1 MIYRNAGKKNGAEPR
16 CLMYRI
22 GCFHYEYR
30 MKRTKHSFI
39 LHKFEK
45 KSMFCRIIPCLLA
58 LLMPLAWT
66 TYASEVSLFR
76 HLSTRNGLP
85 DNNIRCVTM
94 LPDGLVCIQTATALS
109 LYNGATSEIYR
120 YNLSE
125 LPYSEYN
132 GMSKLVFDGKENI
145 LWCRNQNN
153 VWVFDMDKRV
163 FEYDISDR
171 LESCGLPVG
180 GLAGVFIHSFGDRWF
195 IINDGSIWISPSDGG
210 PVRRKVLPSGMR
222 GPLQVEEYGHKVWIL
237 SLNGMLTQYD
247 CLMDEFTMPSR
258 IGAGSVPGASSRFE
272 MEVAGDGT
280 VWIMF
285 DKNLY
290 TFDPETERIIEAD
303 FIHLSE
309 YDLLTSIEIDE
320 DGKLW
325 IGTARSGLS
334 VYNQSDGSYE
344 SFPYIEC
351 INGNKIYPHT
361 DISDIYADD
370 YGGIWVATQT
380 EGLAYGDESI
390 IHLNTINS
398 QTISSGM
405 MRDESVKCILPS
417 DDGGILFGTVKGLM
431 KYDPLHNSV
440 TVPYPELS
448 RELCI
453 SLYRDSRSRLWV
465 GTFYDGV
472 FCIDENGIR
481 QFSYP
486 EMGSMEVSYQESTP
500 NKNCVRCIME
510 DSNGVFWISVY
521 GGVGRLNPDTGEI
534 ELMRD
539 KHSGLDKY
547 MIVRDICQLGDDIAM
562 AGGDN
567 GSYLFSLSDGS
578 PIIDVANGSDDH
590 ICNQIIK
597 DSRGLVWI
605 AENEGLKVISPDGSS
620 SFVTGKGMTSLAMD
634 KLNNVW
640 AASFNEI
647 YRIRVSEKTGGQYDF
662 SLTGYGEGE
671 GVNVGSFSQN
681 ASVATDDG
689 MLYFGGSA
697 GICTANTN
705 SMFLENHDVP
715 PYVFSFQ
722 VNGKERKLDNG
733 SIVLKND
740 ESALT
745 MLFTNLNYANPS
757 MSSYRYKLEPL
768 DKEWQEINSQALGQA
783 RYTYV
788 PPGQYVFTVM
798 SAYNGTDWNT
808 VPTTIDIVIRPP
820 FLKSTGAYVL
830 YAVLSVALAVLVFL
844 WQLSKV
850 RKRNAER
857 NEREERRRKDE
868 LDQMKFRFFTNISH
882 ELRTPLSL
890 ILLPLEK
897 LIREESDSAKVSRLE
912 TMRTNANELLNLV
925 NHLLDFRRIEMGGEK
940 MHLAKGNVGEF
951 VEVSANAFMDAMS
964 KKGITLEVDNALSRS
979 IMAFDSS
986 QMRKII
992 NNLLSNAMK
1001 FTKPG
1006 GYVNVRLYNDPE
1018 DKFCMVV
1025 SDTGEGIEKQD
1036 MDKIFDRFYRS
1047 KLSEGQPGTGIGL
1060 SIVKQYVEMHNGSIS
1075 VRSERGKGT
1084 SFTVTFP
1091 TDLLPENGS
1100 EAGVVD
1106 SAARTSQ
1113 EVPPGD
1119 GECRTK
1125 LLVVDDNAEFRN
1137 YLYED
1142 LSHRYEVFTAE
1153 DGKDCM
1159 KKIHEVQP
1167 DIVICDVMMPNMD
1180 GFEVTKAVKT
1190 SINTSHIPV
1199 ILLTARAS
1207 DDFRLEGYETGA
1219 DAYLTKPFQMEI
1231 LEARIRNLID
1241 ERQKRI
1247 AYFSKTVEV
1256 SPKEIT
1262 ITSMD
1267 QKLMTRI
1274 MECIEKN
1281 MDNAGYSVEN
1291 LSADVGMHRMNLY
1304 RKIQSLTNMAPLE
1317 FMRTMRL
1324 KRAAQIIAGDPNLNV
1339 SEVAMMVGFNTTKY
1353 FSKYFKEMFGVTPS
1367 QYASQN
1373 K

>member
-1 MIYRNAGKKNGAEPR
+1 MV
-16 CLMYRI
+16 
-22 GCFHYEYR
+22 F
-30 MKRTKHSFI
+30 
-39 LHKFEK
+39 
-45 KSMFCRIIPCLLA
+45 LLA
-58 LLMPLAWT
+58 LVMSSGGLT
-66 TYASEVSLFR
+66 FASEVSLFR

-85 DNNIRCVTM
+85 DNNIRCVSM
-94 LPDGLVCIQTATALS
+94 LPDGLVCIQTATALN

-132 GMSKLVFDGKENI
+132 GMSNLAYDGKENI
-145 LWCRNQNN
+145 LWCQNLNN
-153 VWVFDMDKRV
+153 VWVFDMERRV
-163 FEYDISDR
+163 FEYDLTRRLASD
-171 LESCGLPVG
+171 GLPPT
-180 GLAGVFIHSFGDRWF
+180 GLIGVFIHSCGDRWF
-195 IINDGSIWISPSDGG
+195 IMDDGNVWISSAADGKISKISLPTGMSG
-210 PVRRKVLPSGMR
+210 PV
-222 GPLQVEEYGHKVWIL
+222 QVKEYGQKVWIL
-237 SLNGMLTQYD
+237 SLNGMLAQYD
-247 CLMDEFTMPSR
+247 CQLGEFLLSTK
-258 IGAGSVPGASSRFE
+258 IEAGPLPGASSRFQ
-272 MEVAGDGT
+272 MEVSRDGV
-280 VWIMF
+280 VWMMY

-290 TFDPETERIIEAD
+290 SYDASIGEAVEAD
-303 FIHLSE
+303 FIHLHA
-309 YDLLTSIEIDE
+309 YDLLTSIEIDAE
-320 DGKLW
+320 DNLW
-325 IGTARSGLS
+325 IGTARSGLRI
-334 VYNQSDGSYE
+334 YHQHDGNLE
-344 SFPYIEC
+344 TFPYLEC
-351 INGNKIYPHT
+351 TDGRKIYPHT
-361 DISDIYADD
+361 DISDIFADNF
-370 YGGIWVATQT
+370 GGVWVSTQT
-380 EGLAYGDESI
+380 EGLVYWDKSI
-390 IHLNTINS
+390 IYLKTVNPR
-398 QTISSGM
+398 TISSGT
-405 MRDESVKCILPS
+405 MRDESIKCMLS
-417 DDGGILFGTVKGLM
+417 SEDGGVLIGTVKGLM
-431 KYDPLHNSV
+431 RYDPAHNSV

-448 RELCI
+448 NELCI

-472 FCIDENGIR
+472 YCIDNNVVR

-486 EMGSMEVSYQESTP
+486 EMGTVEVSYQESTP

-510 DSNGVFWISVY
+510 DSHGKFWISVY
-521 GGVGRLNPDTGEI
+521 GGVGRFDPDTGGI
-534 ELMRD
+534 QLMRD
-539 KHSGLDKY
+539 SFSGLEKY
-547 MIVRDICQLGDDIAM
+547 MIVRDICQLDDNIAM

-578 PIIDVANGSDDH
+578 PISDGRYGSGDH
-590 ICNQIIK
+590 ICNQILK
-597 DSRGLVWI
+597 DSRGLVWM
-605 AENEGLKVISPDGSS
+605 AENEGLKVLLPDGQTT
-620 SFVTGKGMTSLAMD
+620 VIADKGITSLVVD
-634 KLNNVW
+634 RFDNIW
-640 AASFNEI
+640 ASSFNEI
-647 YRIRVSEKTGGQYDF
+647 YRVRVSAGVDGCFDF
-662 SLTGYGEGE
+662 SMTRYGEDE
-671 GVNVGSFSQN
+671 GVDSGVFSQN
-681 ASVATDDG
+681 SSLSTADG
-689 MLYFGGSA
+689 NVYFGGSA
-697 GICTANTN
+697 GICVANTN
-705 SMFLENHDVP
+705 SMYLENHDVP

-722 VNGKERKLDNG
+722 VNGKERKLDHG
-733 SIVLKND
+733 SIVLKYD
-740 ESALT
+740 ESAIS

-768 DKEWQEINSQALGQA
+768 DKEWQEINSTALGQA
-783 RYTYV
+783 RYTYI
-788 PPGQYVFTVM
+788 PPGQYVFKVM
-798 SAYNGTDWNT
+798 SAYNGTDWNSA
-808 VPTTIDIVIRPP
+808 PTTMDIVVRPP
-820 FLKSTGAYVL
+820 FFKSPWA
-830 YAVLSVALAVLVFL
+830 YAVYGFLFLALAALTVFML
-844 WQLSKV
+844 NSRNK
-850 RKRNAER
+850 KRTAEQ
-857 NEREERRRKDE
+857 NEREERKRKDE

-897 LIREESDSAKVSRLE
+897 LIREEDDPAKVSRLE
-912 TMRTNANELLNLV
+912 TMRTNANELLTLV

-940 MHLAKGNVGEF
+940 MHLVKGNVGEF

-979 IMAFDSS
+979 IMTFDSS

-1060 SIVKQYVEMHNGSIS
+1060 SIVKQYVEMHKGSIS
-1075 VRSERGKGT
+1075 VNSERGKGT
-1084 SFTVTFP
+1084 SFTVTLP
-1091 TDLLPENGS
+1091 TDLLPENGL
-1100 EAGVVD
+1100 EADIVD
-1106 SAARTSQ
+1106 SSAQTAQTVQ
-1113 EVPPGD
+1113 PTD

-1125 LLVVDDNAEFRN
+1125 LLVADDNAEFRN

-1142 LSHRYEVFTAE
+1142 LSHRYEVITAE

-1167 DIVICDVMMPNMD
+1167 DIIICDVMMPNMD

-1231 LEARIRNLID
+1231 LEARIKNLID

-1247 AYFSKTVEV
+1247 AYFSKNVEV

-1267 QKLMTRI
+1267 QKLMARI

-1281 MDNAGYSVEN
+1281 MDNAEYSVEN

>member
-1 MIYRNAGKKNGAEPR
+1 M
-16 CLMYRI
+16 
-22 GCFHYEYR
+22 
-30 MKRTKHSFI
+30 
-39 LHKFEK
+39 
-45 KSMFCRIIPCLLA
+45 
-58 LLMPLAWT
+58 
-66 TYASEVSLFR
+66 
-76 HLSTRNGLP
+76 STRNGLP

-94 LPDGLVCIQTATALS
+94 LPDGLVCIQTATALN

-132 GMSKLVFDGKENI
+132 GMSNLEYDSKENI
-145 LWCRNQNN
+145 LWCQNLNN
-153 VWVFDMDKRV
+153 VWVFDMEKRV
-163 FEYDISDR
+163 FEYDLSQRLASD
-171 LESCGLPVG
+171 GLPTT
-180 GLAGVFIHSFGDRWF
+180 GLTGVFIHSCGDRWF
-195 IINDGSIWISPSDGG
+195 IMDDGSVWISSASGG
-210 PVRRKVLPSGMR
+210 EISRISLPTGMSG
-222 GPLQVEEYGHKVWIL
+222 PIQVKEYGQKVWVL
-237 SLNGMLTQYD
+237 SLNGMLAQYD
-247 CLMDEFTMPSR
+247 CQLGEFLLTKKIEAGPS
-258 IGAGSVPGASSRFE
+258 PEASSRFQ
-272 MEVAGDGT
+272 MEVTRDGI
-280 VWIMF
+280 VWMMY

-290 TFDPETERIIEAD
+290 SYDTSTGEAVEAD
-303 FIHLSE
+303 FIHLLE
-309 YDLLTSIEIDE
+309 YDLLTSIELDAE
-320 DGKLW
+320 DNLW

-334 VYNQSDGSYE
+334 IYRRHDGTLDT
-344 SFPYIEC
+344 FPYLEC
-351 INGNKIYPHT
+351 TDGRKIYPHT
-361 DISDIYADD
+361 DISDIFTDD
-370 YGGIWVATQT
+370 YGGVWVSTQA
-380 EGLAYGDESI
+380 EGLVYWDKSI
-390 IHLNTINS
+390 IYLKSVNP
-398 QTISSGM
+398 QTISMGT
-405 MRDESVKCILPS
+405 MRDESIKCMLS
-417 DDGGILFGTVKGLM
+417 SGDGGVLFGTVKGLM
-431 KYDPLHNSV
+431 RYDPVLNSV
-440 TVPYPELS
+440 SVPYSELS
-448 RELCI
+448 NELCI

-472 FCIDENGIR
+472 YCIDNNAVR
-481 QFSYP
+481 KFSYP
-486 EMGSMEVSYQESTP
+486 EMGSMEVSYQESAP

-510 DSNGVFWISVY
+510 DSHGNFWISVY
-521 GGVGRLNPDTGEI
+521 GGVGRFDPDTGGI
-534 ELMRD
+534 QLMRD
-539 KHSGLDKY
+539 SFSGLEKY
-547 MIVRDICQLGDDIAM
+547 MIVRDICQLDDNIAM

-578 PIIDVANGSDDH
+578 PISDGRYGSGDH
-590 ICNQIIK
+590 ICNQILK
-597 DSRGLVWI
+597 DSRGLVWM
-605 AENEGLKVISPDGSS
+605 AENEGLKVLLPDGQS
-620 SFVTGKGMTSLAMD
+620 TIILDKGITSIVVD
-634 KLNNVW
+634 RFDNIW
-640 AASFNEI
+640 ASSFNEI
-647 YRIRVSEKTGGQYDF
+647 YRVRVSDGMDGSFAF
-662 SLTGYGEGE
+662 SLTRYGEDE
-671 GVNVGSFSQN
+671 GVDSGSFSQK
-681 ASVATDDG
+681 SSLSDDDG
-689 MLYFGGSA
+689 NVYFGGSA
-697 GICTANTN
+697 GICVANTN
-705 SMFLENHDVP
+705 SMYLENHDVP

-722 VNGKERKLDNG
+722 VNGKERKLDHG
-733 SIVLKND
+733 SIVLKYD
-740 ESALT
+740 ESAIS

-768 DKEWQEINSQALGQA
+768 DKEWQEINSQAFGQA

-788 PPGQYVFTVM
+788 PPGQYVFKVM
-798 SAYNGTDWNT
+798 SAYNGTDWNST
-808 VPTTIDIVIRPP
+808 PTTIEIVVRPP
-820 FLKSTGAYVL
+820 FFKSSWAYAI
-830 YAVLSVALAVLVFL
+830 YAVMFMALAALIIFRL
-844 WQLSKV
+844 NARNK
-850 RKRNAER
+850 KRTAEQ
-857 NEREERRRKDE
+857 NEREERKRKDE

-912 TMRTNANELLNLV
+912 TMRTNANELLSLV

-1060 SIVKQYVEMHNGSIS
+1060 SIVKQYVEMHKGSIS
-1075 VRSERGKGT
+1075 VKSERGKGT
-1084 SFTVTFP
+1084 SFTVSLP
-1091 TDLLPENGS
+1091 TDLLPENGP
-1100 EAGVVD
+1100 EADIVD
-1106 SAARTSQ
+1106 SAVQAAQ
-1113 EVPPGD
+1113 GVPPAD

-1125 LLVVDDNAEFRN
+1125 LLVVDDNAKFRN

-1153 DGKDCM
+1153 DGRDCM

-1180 GFEVTKAVKT
+1180 GFEVTKALKT

-1231 LEARIRNLID
+1231 LEARIKNLID

-1267 QKLMTRI
+1267 QKLMARI

-1281 MDNAGYSVEN
+1281 MDNAEYSVEN

>member
-1 MIYRNAGKKNGAEPR
+1 MI
-16 CLMYRI
+16 
-22 GCFHYEYR
+22 
-30 MKRTKHSFI
+30 
-39 LHKFEK
+39 
-45 KSMFCRIIPCLLA
+45 CLLA
-58 LLMPLAWT
+58 LMMASGGSA
-66 TYASEVSLFR
+66 YASEVSLFR

-94 LPDGLVCIQTATALS
+94 LPDGLVCIQTATALNI
-109 LYNGATSEIYR
+109 YNGATTEIYR

-132 GMSKLVFDGKENI
+132 GMSNLEYDGKENI
-145 LWCRNQNN
+145 LWCQNLN
-153 VWVFDMDKRV
+153 KVWVFDMEKRV
-163 FEYDISDR
+163 FEYDLSQR
-171 LESCGLPVG
+171 LSSEGLPST
-180 GLAGVFIHSFGDRWF
+180 GLAGVFIHSCGDRWF
-195 IINDGSIWISPSDGG
+195 IMDDGSVWISSASGGKIGRISLPAGMSG
-210 PVRRKVLPSGMR
+210 PV
-222 GPLQVEEYGHKVWIL
+222 QVREYGQKVWVL
-237 SLNGMLTQYD
+237 SLNGILAQYD
-247 CLMDEFTMPSR
+247 CQLGEFLLTKK
-258 IGAGSVPGASSRFE
+258 IEAGQSPEVSSRFQ
-272 MEVAGDGT
+272 MEVTCDGI
-280 VWIMF
+280 VWMMY

-290 TFDPETERIIEAD
+290 FYDSGIGEAVEAD
-303 FIHLSE
+303 FIHLLE
-309 YDLLTSIEIDE
+309 YDLLTSIEIDAE
-320 DGKLW
+320 DNLW

-334 VYNQSDGSYE
+334 IYRRHDGTLE
-344 SFPYIEC
+344 TFPYLEC
-351 INGNKIYPHT
+351 TDGRKISPHT
-361 DISDIYADD
+361 DISDIFLDN
-370 YGGIWVATQT
+370 YGGVWVSTQA
-380 EGLAYGDESI
+380 EGLVYWDKSI
-390 IHLNTINS
+390 IYLKSVTP
-398 QTISSGM
+398 QTISMGT
-405 MRDESVKCILPS
+405 MRDESIKCMLS
-417 DDGGILFGTVKGLM
+417 SGDGGVLFGTVKGLM
-431 KYDPLHNSV
+431 RYDPVLNAVS
-440 TVPYPELS
+440 VPYPELS
-448 RELCI
+448 NELCI
-453 SLYRDSRSRLWV
+453 SLYRDSHSRLWV

-472 FCIDENGIR
+472 YCIDNNVVR
-481 QFSYP
+481 KFSYP

-510 DSNGVFWISVY
+510 DSHGDFWISVY
-521 GGVGRLNPDTGEI
+521 GGVGRFDPDTGEI
-534 ELMRD
+534 QLMRD
-539 KHSGLDKY
+539 LYSGLEKY
-547 MIVRDICQLGDDIAM
+547 MIVRDICQLDDNIAM

-567 GSYLFSLSDGS
+567 GSYLFYLTDGS
-578 PIIDVANGSDDH
+578 PISDGGYGSGDH
-590 ICNQIIK
+590 ICNQILK
-597 DSRGLVWI
+597 DSRGLVWM
-605 AENEGLKVISPDGSS
+605 AENEGLKVLLPDGQP
-620 SFVTGKGMTSLAMD
+620 TIILDKGITSLAVD
-634 KLNNVW
+634 RLDNIW
-640 AASFNEI
+640 ASSFNEI
-647 YRIRVSEKTGGQYDF
+647 YRVRVSDGIDGPFSF
-662 SLTGYGEGE
+662 SLTRYGEDV
-671 GVNVGSFSQN
+671 GVDSGSFSQK
-681 ASVATDDG
+681 SSLSDEDG
-689 MLYFGGSA
+689 NVYFGGSA
-697 GICTANTN
+697 GICVANTN
-705 SMFLENHDVP
+705 SMYLENHDVP

-722 VNGKERKLDNG
+722 VNGKERKLDHG
-733 SIVLKND
+733 SIVLKYD
-740 ESALT
+740 ESAIS

-768 DKEWQEINSQALGQA
+768 DKEWQEINSTALGQA
-783 RYTYV
+783 RYTYI
-788 PPGQYVFTVM
+788 PPGQYVFKVM
-798 SAYNGTDWNT
+798 SAYNGTDWNSA
-808 VPTTIDIVIRPP
+808 PTTMDIVVRPP
-820 FLKSTGAYVL
+820 FFKSPWA
-830 YAVLSVALAVLVFL
+830 YAVYGFLFLALAALTVFML
-844 WQLSKV
+844 NSRNK
-850 RKRNAER
+850 KRTAEQ
-857 NEREERRRKDE
+857 NEREERKRKDE

-912 TMRTNANELLNLV
+912 TMRTNANELLSLV

-940 MHLAKGNVGEF
+940 MHLVKGNVGEF

-1060 SIVKQYVEMHNGSIS
+1060 SIVKQYVEMHKGSIS
-1075 VRSERGKGT
+1075 VNSERGKGT
-1084 SFTVTFP
+1084 SFTVTLP
-1091 TDLLPENGS
+1091 TDLLPENGL
-1100 EAGVVD
+1100 EADIVD
-1106 SAARTSQ
+1106 SSAQTAQTVQ
-1113 EVPPGD
+1113 PTD

-1125 LLVVDDNAEFRN
+1125 LLVADDNAEFRN

-1167 DIVICDVMMPNMD
+1167 DIIICDVMMPNMD

-1219 DAYLTKPFQMEI
+1219 DAYLTKPFQMEM
-1231 LEARIRNLID
+1231 LEARIKNLID

-1247 AYFSKTVEV
+1247 AYFSKNVEV

-1267 QKLMTRI
+1267 QKLMARI

-1281 MDNAGYSVEN
+1281 MDNAEYSVEN

>member
-1 MIYRNAGKKNGAEPR
+1 MRR
-16 CLMYRI
+16 
-22 GCFHYEYR
+22 
-30 MKRTKHSFI
+30 SFI
-39 LHKFEK
+39 
-45 KSMFCRIIPCLLA
+45 ICLLA
-58 LLMPLAWT
+58 LLMSSGGL

-94 LPDGLVCIQTATALS
+94 LPDGLVCIQTATALN

-132 GMSKLVFDGKENI
+132 GMSNMEYDAKENI
-145 LWCRNQNN
+145 LWCQNLNN
-153 VWVFDMDKRV
+153 VWVFDMERRV
-163 FEYDISDR
+163 FEYDLSQRLASD
-171 LESCGLPVG
+171 GLPSA
-180 GLAGVFIHSFGDRWF
+180 GLTGVFIHSSGDRWF
-195 IINDGSIWISPSDGG
+195 IMDDGSVWISSASDGKISRINLPAGMNG
-210 PVRRKVLPSGMR
+210 PV
-222 GPLQVEEYGHKVWIL
+222 QVREYGQKVWIL
-237 SLNGMLTQYD
+237 SLNGMLAQYD
-247 CLMDEFTMPSR
+247 CLLGEFLLSTR
-258 IGAGSVPGASSRFE
+258 IEAGPLPEVSSRFQ
-272 MEVAGDGT
+272 MEVTGDGI
-280 VWIMF
+280 VWMMY

-290 TFDPETERIIEAD
+290 SYNAGTGEAVEAD
-303 FIHLSE
+303 FINLLE
-309 YDLLTSIEIDE
+309 YDLLTSIEIDAE
-320 DGKLW
+320 DNLW

-334 VYNQSDGSYE
+334 IYHQNDGSLE
-344 SFPYIEC
+344 TFPYLEC
-351 INGNKIYPHT
+351 TDGRKIYPHT
-361 DISDIYADD
+361 DISDIFADN
-370 YGGIWVATQT
+370 YGGVWVATQA
-380 EGLAYGDESI
+380 EGLVYWDKSI
-390 IHLNTINS
+390 IYLKTVNS
-398 QTISSGM
+398 QTISMGT
-405 MRDESVKCILPS
+405 MRDESIKCMLS
-417 DDGGILFGTVKGLM
+417 SGDGGVLFGTVKGLM
-431 KYDPLHNSV
+431 RYDPVQNSV

-448 RELCI
+448 NELCI

-472 FCIDENGIR
+472 YCIDNDAIR
-481 QFSYP
+481 KFSYP

-510 DSNGVFWISVY
+510 DSHGNFWISVY
-521 GGVGRLNPDTGEI
+521 GGVGRFDPDTGDI
-534 ELMRD
+534 QLMRD
-539 KHSGLDKY
+539 KYCGLEKY
-547 MIVRDICQLGDDIAM
+547 MIVRDICQLDDNIAM

-578 PIIDVANGSDDH
+578 PVSDGLYSSGDY
-590 ICNQIIK
+590 ICNQILK
-597 DSRGLVWI
+597 DSRGLVWM
-605 AENEGLKVISPDGSS
+605 AENEGLKVLLPDGQAVLISD
-620 SFVTGKGMTSLAMD
+620 KGITSLVVDRFA
-634 KLNNVW
+634 NIW
-640 AASFNEI
+640 ASSFNEI
-647 YRIRVSEKTGGQYDF
+647 YRVRVSAGMDGQFAF
-662 SLTGYGEGE
+662 SMTRYGEDE
-671 GVNVGSFSQN
+671 GVDSGFFSQKSSL
-681 ASVATDDG
+681 ADDDG
-689 MLYFGGSA
+689 NVYFGGSA
-697 GICTANTN
+697 GICVANTN
-705 SMFLENHDVP
+705 SMYLENHDVP

-722 VNGKERKLDNG
+722 VNGKERKLDHG
-733 SIVLKND
+733 SIVLKYD
-740 ESALT
+740 ESAIS

-768 DKEWQEINSQALGQA
+768 DKEWQEINSMALGQA

-788 PPGQYVFTVM
+788 PPGQYVFKVM
-798 SAYNGTDWNT
+798 SAYNGTDWNSA
-808 VPTTIDIVIRPP
+808 PTTIDIAVRPP
-820 FLKSTGAYVL
+820 FLKSTWA
-830 YAVLSVALAVLVFL
+830 YAVYAALFMALAAWIIIKLNA
-844 WQLSKV
+844 
-850 RKRNAER
+850 RNKRRTAEQ
-857 NEREERRRKDE
+857 NEREERKRKDE

-897 LIREESDSAKVSRLE
+897 LIREETDPAKVSRLE

-1119 GECRTK
+1119 GESRTK